1 MKFILAKKIAMQ
13 QTHKN
18 GAVVPVT
25 VVEAGPCIV
34 TQVKT
39 AATDGYDAVQLAFG
53 KRHHMAKP
61 QRGHVKEKGSFR
73 WLREFRVSGDGDGLK
88 VGDTVSVDRFSAG
101 DMVTVAGTTK
111 GRGMAGVVRRHGFHG
126 GPKTHGHKD
135 DLRMPG
141 SIGAGGVQRVFKGMR
156 MGGRMGSERVTIKNL
171 KVMGVDVAKNQLIV
185 KGAVPGARN
194 GLLLIRSNEKE

>member
-25 VVEAGPCIV
+25 VVEAGPCLV

-53 KRHHMAKP
+53 KKHRMAKP
-61 QRGHVKEKGSFR
+61 QRGHVKEKGPFR
-73 WLREFRVSGDGDGLK
+73 WLREFRVSADGDGLK
-88 VGDTVSVDRFSAG
+88 VGDTVSVDRFAIG
-101 DMVTVAGTTK
+101 DLVTVVGTTK

-171 KVMGVDVAKNQLIV
+171 EVMGVDAAKNQLTV
-185 KGAVPGARN
+185 NGAVPGARN
-194 GLLLIRSNEKE
+194 GLLLIRTNE